1 MDLAA
6 EAFAL
11 LVAVAFVAGT
21 IDAMAGGGG
30 LLTIPAMLAA
40 GLPPVAALGTGKL
53 MSTLGTGSAVWAYA
67 RAGQIDLKAF
77 AGPVAAAFTGSALG
91 AVAVQHVDPSFLGA
105 LVPVLLIAMAL
116 YFWLA
121 PPMGTLD
128 RHARLGRVGLSAVCG
143 LIGFY
148 DGFFGPGT
156 GSFLTL
162 ALVALGGLGLV
173 RAIANT
179 KLINLATNVSALVA
193 MIAGGHV
200 LWPLGLA
207 MAAANVAGNQ
217 LGAFLAIRFG
227 GRGVR
232 PLLVVLSLALT
243 VRLLADPANPLRQL
257 VSNWA
262 GFSY

>member
-1 MDLAA
+1 MELAA
-6 EAFAL
+6 EVFAL
-11 LVAVAFVAGT
+11 LVAVAFLAGT
-21 IDAMAGGGG
+21 VDAMAGGGG

-40 GLPPVAALGTGKL
+40 GLPPVPALATGKL
-53 MSTLGTGSAVWAYA
+53 MSTLGTGSAVIAYA
-67 RAGQIDLKAF
+67 RAGHVNLRAF
-77 AGPVAAAFTGSALG
+77 AGPVAAAFGGSAAG
-91 AVAVQHVDPSFLGA
+91 AITVQHIDPTFLAA
-105 LVPVLLIAMAL
+105 LVPLLLIAMAL

-121 PPMGTLD
+121 PPMGDVD
-128 RHARLGRVGLSAVCG
+128 RKARLGRVGLSAVCG

-179 KLINLATNVSALVA
+179 KLINLATNLSALAA

-200 LWPLGLA
+200 LWVLGLA

-217 LGAFLAIRFG
+217 LGAFLAIRHG

-232 PLLVVLSLALT
+232 PLLVVVSLAMT
-243 VRLLADPANPLRQL
+243 ARLLADPANPLWQL
-257 VSNWA
+257 WP
-262 GFSY
+262 G